1 MGVRELGIAR
11 YVKTRWLSLE
21 ASLSRLLLNWESI
34 QKYIKSKEK
43 QGERT
48 NQIGDSEENSE
59 EEYEDSDE
67 DDLEEERSYD

>member
-1 MGVRELGIAR
+1 MGVRELGIVR
-11 YVKTRWLSLE
+11 YVKTRLLSLE
-21 ASLSRLLLNWESI
+21 ASLSQLLLNWKSI

-43 QGERT
+43 QGERA
-48 NQIGDSEENSE
+48 NQAGDSEENSE